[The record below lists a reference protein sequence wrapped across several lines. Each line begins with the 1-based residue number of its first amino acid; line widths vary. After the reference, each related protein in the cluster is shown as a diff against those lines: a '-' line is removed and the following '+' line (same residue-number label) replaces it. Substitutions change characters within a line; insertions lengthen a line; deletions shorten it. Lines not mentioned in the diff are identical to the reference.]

1 MSQAEEH
8 EQSESLAERVKEHLG
23 NGMSKQEATDI
34 LVALGVDLSEA
45 ARFVNEVDDMR
56 KAGLRRKGL
65 GKVVGGILL
74 TALGAGITWGTWV
87 LAGPGGAYV
96 VTWGLIIAGLVYVGV
111 GLLQMLDN
119 AR

>member
-8 EQSESLAERVKEHLG
+8 EQSESLAERVKEHLRS
-23 NGMSKQEATDI
+23 GMSKQEATDI

-56 KAGLRRKGL
+56 KAELRRQGL

-74 TALGAGITWGTWV
+74 AALGVGITWGTWV
-87 LAGPGGAYV
+87 IAGPGGAFF
-96 VTWGLIIAGLVYVGV
+96 VTWGLVVGGVVYAGV
-111 GLLQMLDN
+111 GLFQMLDN